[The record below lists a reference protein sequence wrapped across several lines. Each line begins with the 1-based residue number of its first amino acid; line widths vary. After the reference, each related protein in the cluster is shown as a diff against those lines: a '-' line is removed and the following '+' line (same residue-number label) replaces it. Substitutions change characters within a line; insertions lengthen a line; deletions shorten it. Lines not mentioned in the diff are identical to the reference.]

1 MKRKK
6 FHPHPYLSEVIKDF
20 RTDLVEWREKHKLRE
35 IDMGKVLGMH
45 RMFFNYQINDLQE
58 PRISTILKAY
68 EKMREYE
75 ASKKRGV

>member
-6 FHPHPYLSEVIKDF
+6 FHPHPYLGHVIKDF
-20 RTDLVEWREKHKLRE
+20 RQDLIDWREKHKISE
-35 IDMGKVLGMH
+35 VDMGKVLGFH
-45 RMFFNYQINDLQE
+45 RMFYNYQVNEIQE

-75 ASKKRGV
+75 AGRKSK

>member
-6 FHPHPYLSEVIKDF
+6 FHPHPYLDHVIKDF
-20 RTDLVEWREKHKLRE
+20 RQDLIEWRTKQGLRE

-45 RMFFNYQINDLQE
+45 RMFFNYQVNDLQE
-58 PRISTILKAY
+58 PRISTILRAY

-75 ASKKRGV
+75 AGRKSK